1 MQTVNL
7 IFTVILIRFSIIDSA
22 RISFAGKHRN
32 SSSHSSSMP
41 PLGNFDPFET
51 DLNPSTSNNDTHH
64 LLVDQ
69 PSLHLIDDHP
79 SEINETITNQTHNIP
94 AGPSLDLI
102 DAHPH
107 SHDDD
112 NASILGSAQHALI
125 QPSIDFLDA
134 QLHGGDDHVHQER
147 NHTNDEEQEPAADLD
162 DFQRWLQEQNQTDQL
177 SRFLSL
183 QKEMKRFRLDDTKEL
198 TDKLNRTIEELKS
211 TRQRSKSDL

>member
-1 MQTVNL
+1 M
-7 IFTVILIRFSIIDSA
+7 
-22 RISFAGKHRN
+22 
-32 SSSHSSSMP
+32 
-41 PLGNFDPFET
+41 
-51 DLNPSTSNNDTHH
+51 
-64 LLVDQ
+64 VDQ
-69 PSLHLIDDHP
+69 PSLDLIDDHHS
-79 SEINETITNQTHNIP
+79 SENNETIANQTHNFP
-94 AGPSLDLI
+94 AGPSLDLV

-112 NASILGSAQHALI
+112 NSSILDSAQHALI

-147 NHTNDEEQEPAADLD
+147 NHTDDEDQEPAADLD

-183 QKEMKRFRLDDTKEL
+183 QKEMKRFHLDGTKEL

-211 TRQRSKSDL
+211 TKQRSKSDL